1 MLKVRIIPVLTFNGF
16 ALVKTKNFKQPR
28 MLGNP
33 VQSARVFNDRM
44 VDELVFLDIFASK
57 QNRKIN
63 LKLVSDV
70 LKECFMPVSVGGGIE
85 SIEDIN
91 DLLKIG
97 ADKVVIKKKALLEKN
112 FIKKAVS
119 FFGSQCISIAV
130 DVVAKDDGYI
140 IYCENKIEI
149 PLENFINDMIL
160 CDVGEFVVNSVD
172 RDGMMTGFDIN
183 LITKVT
189 GLTNIP
195 IIAVGGAGIMNHFKE
210 LFEQTNIKAVGASS
224 IFNFTQYTPMD
235 IKNEINNLGIAV
247 RI

>member
-1 MLKVRIIPVLTFNGF
+1 MLKVRIIPLLTFNGF

-97 ADKVVIKKKALLEKN
+97 ADKVVIKKKALLEKV
-112 FIKKAVS
+112 FIKKAVA

-130 DVVAKDDGYI
+130 DVIAKDDDYI
-140 IYCENKIEI
+140 VYNENKIEI
-149 PLENFINDMIL
+149 SLENYMNDMIS
-160 CDVGEFVVNSVD
+160 CGVGEFVVNSVD
-172 RDGMMTGFDIN
+172 RDGMMKGFDIN
-183 LITKVT
+183 LIKKVT
-189 GLTNIP
+189 ALTNIP
-195 IIAVGGAGIMNHFKE
+195 IIAVGGAGNMSHFKE
-210 LFEQTNIKAVGASS
+210 LFEQTNVQAVGASS

-235 IKNEINNLGIAV
+235 IKNELNNLGIPV

>member
-97 ADKVVIKKKALLEKN
+97 ADKVVIKTKALLDKN

>member
-1 MLKVRIIPVLTFNGF
+1 MLKVRIIPILSFNGF

-44 VDELVFLDIFASK
+44 VDELVFLDIYASK

-97 ADKVVIKKKALLEKN
+97 ADKVVIKKKS
-112 FIKKAVS
+112 FIGKK
-119 FFGSQCISIAV
+119 F
-130 DVVAKDDGYI
+130 
-140 IYCENKIEI
+140 
-149 PLENFINDMIL
+149 
-160 CDVGEFVVNSVD
+160 
-172 RDGMMTGFDIN
+172 
-183 LITKVT
+183 
-189 GLTNIP
+189 
-195 IIAVGGAGIMNHFKE
+195 H
-210 LFEQTNIKAVGASS
+210 
-224 IFNFTQYTPMD
+224 
-235 IKNEINNLGIAV
+235 
-247 RI
+247 